1 MTTSQPEKEDSPL
14 KFTVSVIIIPFTTL
28 HWQKIQDYEQLEL
41 LFAIDHDHIYH
52 MIAMPLRRSDG
63 LSNITYTIFSLPSHP
78 LFSSHRTSR
87 KAHMAKEVEIPQ
99 DIIDTVIA
107 EVGDD
112 THFLKQCSLV
122 SSSFLFSSRRKLFS
136 RITLRSDE
144 TCQGIHQLLVQ
155 NPIIQS
161 SVRAITLED
170 SSGGKFPKW
179 MNDTPLLSILRLPF
193 SCLES
198 FSVNLC
204 MHSWNLE
211 PWNWDSFSSELKDA
225 LSNIILSSNLKTLSF
240 KGIAKIPI
248 TFFLQIVHLTTFE
261 FYFHS
266 PNDFDNANS
275 SSLTSKGVAPMT
287 RLMTPHAAIDRC
299 VWRLN
304 DGYPWLPTR
313 GQYEILNVCLFFTN
327 SGQTRYSVDVP
338 AIYVPSTFL

>member
-1 MTTSQPEKEDSPL
+1 
-14 KFTVSVIIIPFTTL
+14 
-28 HWQKIQDYEQLEL
+28 
-41 LFAIDHDHIYH
+41 
-52 MIAMPLRRSDG
+52 MPPRRSVG
-63 LSNITYTIFSLPSHP
+63 VLSLATLPSHQVIAC
-78 LFSSHRTSR
+78 LKSQ
-87 KAHMAKEVEIPQ
+87 MAKPVEIPQ
-99 DIIDTVIA
+99 DIIDSVIA

-112 THFLKQCSLV
+112 TRLLKQCSLV

-144 TCQGIHQLLVQ
+144 TCQGIHQLLVR

-161 SVRAITLED
+161 SVRAITLMD
-170 SSGGKFPKW
+170 RSGGKFPKW
-179 MNDTPLLSILRLPF
+179 INDTPLLSILRLPF

-211 PWNWDSFSSELKDA
+211 PWNWNSISSELKDA
-225 LSNIILSSNLKTLSF
+225 LSNIIHSSNLKTLSL
-240 KGIAKIPI
+240 KGIAKIPT

-313 GQYEILNVCLFFTN
+313 GQYEILNICLFFTN